1 TERVAPV
8 PGRCCRHPVH
18 RRLSRHEPSRTHGA
32 PVERDGTARV
42 LLHRLMVRVR
52 LAHMLV
58 VGTLLLAA
66 TWMAGR
72 TVDAAR
78 GVPPAACSRHVSHL
92 PRARAFLP

>member
-1 TERVAPV
+1 MHERFRSGTERVAPM

-66 TWMAGR
+66 PWMAG
-72 TVDAAR
+72 AA
-78 GVPPAACSRHVSHL
+78 GGAAGGGPPPAG
-92 PRARAFLP
+92 PRRRG